1 MITMG
6 EICILSIGAQTE
18 CDNSWEK
25 RFLFSIGVEDCFSF
39 GICHLGANL
48 SSQVSGIPGVCIYVL
63 VFAFL
68 GVAMSSW
75 GSWYLETLLESLL
88 VI

>member
-1 MITMG
+1 MPTVGKKGFCLVLEWRIASPLEFATW
-6 EICILSIGAQTE
+6 ELIYFL
-18 CDNSWEK
+18 NSDMD
-25 RFLFSIGVEDCFSF
+25 S
-39 GICHLGANL
+39 N

-63 VFAFL
+63 LFAFL
-68 GVAMSSW
+68 GVAVSSW